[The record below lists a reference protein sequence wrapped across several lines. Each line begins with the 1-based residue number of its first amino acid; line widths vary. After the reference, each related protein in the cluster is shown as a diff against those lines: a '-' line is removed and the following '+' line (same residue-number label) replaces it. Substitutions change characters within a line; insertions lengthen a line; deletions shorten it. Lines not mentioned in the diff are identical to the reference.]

1 MKSKL
6 KKNILITGTSSGI
19 GKSIALKLLKHDYS
33 VIGVS
38 RKHTIIDNKYIAYT
52 QDISDLKGFSKLLDE
67 IRKKHKNIYGII
79 SNAGE
84 GSFNKLENFSDS
96 EILNFF
102 NLNLISHIILSKK
115 MISTLKKNRKGI
127 FIFIGSEA
135 SKIGGVQGTLYTS
148 AKHAL
153 YGFVKSFRKEA
164 NKAAIRATIIN
175 PGMVR
180 TSFFNSLNFQPG
192 KSKENALEAS
202 DIAELVY
209 FLCQSSKYINFTDIN
224 VEPIKKVILR
234 K

>member
-1 MKSKL
+1 MPNYNNR
-6 KKNILITGTSSGI
+6 KKYKCNNYPSCLPNNPQNNQGAPNSGNTNVPSWLITEKGLYSTTIKSAFNTHSRSASGN
-19 GKSIALKLLKHDYS
+19 L
-33 VIGVS
+33 
-38 RKHTIIDNKYIAYT
+38 
-52 QDISDLKGFSKLLDE
+52 QDK
-67 IRKKHKNIYGII
+67 
-79 SNAGE
+79 
-84 GSFNKLENFSDS
+84 
-96 EILNFF
+96 
-102 NLNLISHIILSKK
+102 
-115 MISTLKKNRKGI
+115 KGI

-164 NKAAIRATIIN
+164 NKAAVRATIIN

-192 KSKENALEAS
+192 KSRENALEAS

>member
-19 GKSIALKLLKHDYS
+19 GKSIALKLLKQDYS
-33 VIGVS
+33 VIGIS
-38 RKHTIIDNKYIAYT
+38 RKHTIRDNKYIAYT

-67 IRKKHKNIYGII
+67 IRKKHKNIHGII

-84 GSFNKLENFSDS
+84 GSFNKLENFSES

-102 NLNLISHIILSKK
+102 
-115 MISTLKKNRKGI
+115 NRKGI

-164 NKAAIRATIIN
+164 NKAAVRATIIN

-224 VEPIKKVILR
+224 VDPIKKVIL
-234 K
+234 KK